1 MAELSGLP
9 GPVAVAIG
17 VFDGLHRGHQEVV
30 RAAVEH
36 ARQHH
41 GTAVVLTFDPHPAAV
56 LSPGRE
62 PALMTTPAQR
72 RRLAADLGVD
82 CLIALPFDT
91 VMAATSAEAF
101 VEGLVAACQPLGCVS
116 VGYDWR
122 FGAGGTGNVH
132 LLMDAGARHGFA
144 VYGVPPV
151 KVDGRVI
158 SSTWV
163 REAVTA
169 GDLELAVELLGRD
182 FGYLGVVEK
191 GRQLARQL
199 GFPTANVRLD
209 TQVHP
214 PTGVYVGE
222 VVVGGETRG
231 AVCNLG
237 RRPTVEEEGV
247 LSLEVH
253 LFDWSGDLY
262 GQEMEVRLLH
272 LLRSERRFD
281 GVAALAEQIRLDVE
295 TGRCWYQGF
304 RGKD

>member
-1 MAELSGLP
+1 
-9 GPVAVAIG
+9 
-17 VFDGLHRGHQEVV
+17 
-30 RAAVEH
+30 
-36 ARQHH
+36 
-41 GTAVVLTFDPHPAAV
+41 
-56 LSPGRE
+56 
-62 PALMTTPAQR
+62 
-72 RRLAADLGVD
+72 
-82 CLIALPFDT
+82 
-91 VMAATSAEAF
+91 
-101 VEGLVAACQPLGCVS
+101 
-116 VGYDWR
+116 
-122 FGAGGTGNVH
+122 
-132 LLMDAGARHGFA
+132 
-144 VYGVPPV
+144 
-151 KVDGRVI
+151 
-158 SSTWV
+158 
-163 REAVTA
+163 
-169 GDLELAVELLGRD
+169 
-182 FGYLGVVEK
+182 
-191 GRQLARQL
+191 
-199 GFPTANVRLD
+199 
-209 TQVHP
+209 VHP